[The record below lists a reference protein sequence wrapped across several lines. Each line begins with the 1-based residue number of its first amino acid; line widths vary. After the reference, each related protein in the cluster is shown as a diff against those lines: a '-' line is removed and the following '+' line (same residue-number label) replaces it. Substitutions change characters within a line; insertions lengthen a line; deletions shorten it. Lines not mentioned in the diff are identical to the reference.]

1 MLVLVEPV
9 DRALRL
15 SAEADVEDAVDPF
28 HEVRV
33 QLFSLEELAR
43 RLEAVAVDL
52 HWVVS
57 CCFGRTQFARLDYGL
72 GEKRSI
78 GAAGN
83 AASGL
88 GEKRSIGAAGNAA
101 SGHKMFIAAGSDFS
115 GGKVRGGEKR
125 GAETRTAAQTGGG
138 VVRGFMSCTTHQ
150 RNRCSCRKC
159 QTTRLFNLS

>member
-83 AASGL
+83 AASG
-88 GEKRSIGAAGNAA
+88 
-101 SGHKMFIAAGSDFS
+101 HKMFIAAGSDFS